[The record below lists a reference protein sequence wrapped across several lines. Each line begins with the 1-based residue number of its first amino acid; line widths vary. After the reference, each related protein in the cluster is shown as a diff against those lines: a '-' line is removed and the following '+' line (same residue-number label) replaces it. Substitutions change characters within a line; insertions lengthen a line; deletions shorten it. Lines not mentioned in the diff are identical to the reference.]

1 MHSTAQLIAG
11 FRREIIAEGIPEP
24 LAGEITLEFARGVT
38 REALSV
44 NDEHLS
50 NGLRPQ
56 K

>member
-11 FRREIIAEGIPEP
+11 FWREIRAEEIPEP
-24 LAGEITLEFARGVT
+24 LAADLTLEFARGVT

-44 NDEHLS
+44 NDEYL
-50 NGLRPQ
+50 GDGMRP

>member
-11 FRREIIAEGIPEP
+11 FRREILAEGIPEQ
-24 LAGEITLEFARGVT
+24 LAGELTIEFARGVT
-38 REALSV
+38 RESLSV

-50 NGLRPQ
+50 EGLRPQ